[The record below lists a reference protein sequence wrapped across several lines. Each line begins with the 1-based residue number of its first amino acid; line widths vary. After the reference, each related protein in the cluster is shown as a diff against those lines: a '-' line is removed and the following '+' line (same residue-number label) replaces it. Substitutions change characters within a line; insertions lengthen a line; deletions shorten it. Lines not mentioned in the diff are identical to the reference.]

1 MSPPTTVRDWMS
13 TDLVAAHA
21 GMSVH
26 EAMALLLEHR
36 VSGLPVIDDRGDIVG
51 ILTERDCLRVAYAAS
66 YYQDLG
72 SLVGE
77 TMTREVETIDADAD
91 IATAIERFLKSPY
104 RRFPVLQGTRLV
116 GQISRRDV
124 LRALRDGL

>member
-1 MSPPTTVRDWMS
+1 MTPTPTVRDFMS
-13 TDLVAAHA
+13 TDLIAARA
-21 GMSVH
+21 GMMLH
-26 EAMALLLEHR
+26 EAMDLLLKHDI
-36 VSGLPVIDDRGDIVG
+36 SGLPVVDDRGDIIG

-77 TMTREVETIDADAD
+77 TMTREVETLDVDTD

-104 RRFPVLQGTRLV
+104 RGFPVLQGTRLV
-116 GQISRRDV
+116 GQLSRRDV
-124 LRALRDGL
+124 LRALRNMG

>member
-1 MSPPTTVRDWMS
+1 MTPPTTVRDHMS
-13 TDLVAAHA
+13 TDLIAARA
-21 GMSVH
+21 EMSVH
-26 EAMALLLEHR
+26 EAMDLLLEHH
-36 VSGLPVIDDRGDIVG
+36 VSGLPIIDERGGIIG

-91 IATAIERFLKSPY
+91 IATAIERFLNSPY
-104 RRFPVLQGTRLV
+104 RRLPVLQGTRLV

-124 LRALRDGL
+124 LRALKGLR